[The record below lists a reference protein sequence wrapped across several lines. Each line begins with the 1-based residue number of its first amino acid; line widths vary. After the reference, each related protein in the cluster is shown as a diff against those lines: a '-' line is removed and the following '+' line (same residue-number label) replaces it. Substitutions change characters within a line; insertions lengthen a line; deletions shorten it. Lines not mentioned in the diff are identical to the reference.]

1 MERFLAQIKFVGF
14 LMVDNKV
21 SDCVLKWCGT
31 KKGVLRHLCYDA
43 SYPECLKYFYDSPS
57 DYSLGSKCS
66 ASFPFWSNE
75 LLLGRDSMRGML

>member
-43 SYPECLKYFYDSPS
+43 TKHAAEYC
-57 DYSLGSKCS
+57 
-66 ASFPFWSNE
+66 
-75 LLLGRDSMRGML
+75 